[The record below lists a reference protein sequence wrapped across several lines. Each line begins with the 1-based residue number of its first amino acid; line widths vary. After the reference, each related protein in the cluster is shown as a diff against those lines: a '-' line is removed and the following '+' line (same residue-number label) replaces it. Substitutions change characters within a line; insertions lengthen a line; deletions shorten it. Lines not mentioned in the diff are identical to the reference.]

1 MAENNFLSEFL
12 KLLKLL
18 LKLDDPIL
26 EITGDWGSLFEN
38 LGTAS
43 KHPEVAQ
50 RNCQEMVLHVK
61 SWRNMRER
69 SARHG
74 ARANILRIS
83 AACTGTGGRKYF
95 GNREIMDLQE
105 SKQRMMGGTNL
116 GN

>member
-1 MAENNFLSEFL
+1 
-12 KLLKLL
+12 
-18 LKLDDPIL
+18 
-26 EITGDWGSLFEN
+26 
-38 LGTAS
+38 
-43 KHPEVAQ
+43 
-50 RNCQEMVLHVK
+50 
-61 SWRNMRER
+61 MRER

-116 GN
+116 GNCRQNPSLKFVFSFPFFISSKVGSHPQYENVPQAFCAPLS